1 MLVSIKADAIK
12 SRCHKQKKFTYII
25 VMDEQAKEYLLK
37 IPFWTKKKNSLEQV
51 RDFLVELGDPEK
63 GFSIIHVAG
72 TNGKGSVCAD
82 LTAILKEAGYKVG
95 TFISPHLSDI
105 RERFLING
113 ELADRMLF
121 EDCFRQVLAAAER
134 MKERGYFHP
143 TFFEFVFLIAMV
155 MFAREKVDYVI
166 LETGLGGRL
175 DTTNV
180 IRRPKACVITSISL
194 DHTQYLGET
203 IPEIAAEKAG
213 IIKPGV
219 PVIYDD
225 GDPAASK
232 VICRQ
237 ARIAGAPAWPVG
249 QEDEAEEDQKLFAAP
264 YQARNAALARKVFK
278 VLDIPGIDENVCRAG
293 IRKVSWPG
301 RMEKAAPDV
310 WLDGAH
316 NPGGIRAFIQAV
328 KEQTKKEFRQ
338 IHLLFAAVEDKDYRE
353 MIQMLCN
360 QLPITRVTVVHLKDE
375 RGAAQELLADQFRQA
390 GCMQVKAYKTA
401 AKALEAALSHRKEG
415 DRLYVVGSLYLI
427 GEIRE
432 LMWGGPAEI
441 GMGKEE

>member
-203 IPEIAAEKAG
+203 IPEIAVEKAG

-278 VLDIPGIDENVCRAG
+278 VLEIPGIDENVCRAG